1 MTARCQAPAMTVQ
14 CFYLFFKFSTNIL
27 LYSGALVDFYFK
39 QKNSISFKETVML
52 NIVSAQHL
60 MQPADSTQFC
70 WKKFYITV
78 LALSGLGGPV
88 GGPSQ

>member
-1 MTARCQAPAMTVQ
+1 MTARCQAPAMIVQ
-14 CFYLFFKFSTNIL
+14 CFYLFLSFLPIFCSIQVHWLIFIL
-27 LYSGALVDFYFK
+27 NRRILYLL
-39 QKNSISFKETVML
+39 ETVML

-60 MQPADSTQFC
+60 MQPADGTQFC

-78 LALSGLGGPV
+78 LALSGLRGPV